1 MAANA
6 WVIYNNAKLKI
17 HNSALA
23 LGADTLKCSLF
34 TSSYTPAATHTTY
47 SSISANEVANGN
59 GYTTGG
65 VTVAGTVSEASGTV
79 TFDVADPQWTASG
92 GSIVARYAVLYDS
105 TTGDLIA
112 YSLLDNTPANIT
124 VTDTNIL
131 VIQMNAS
138 GVYQAA

>member
-6 WVIYNNAKLKI
+6 WVIYNQAKLKI
-17 HNSALA
+17 HNSVIDLD
-23 LGADTLKCSLF
+23 ADTLKCGLVLS
-34 TSSYTPAATHTTY
+34 TYTPAATHTTWA
-47 SSISANEVANGN
+47 SINSNEHSNGN

-65 VTVAGTVSEASGTV
+65 VTVAGTVTEASGTI

-92 GSIVARYAVLYDS
+92 GSIVCRYAVLYDS
-105 TTGDLIA
+105 TTGDLLA
-112 YSLLDNTPANIT
+112 YSLLDNTPADVT

-131 VIQMNAS
+131 TIQINAS

>member
-6 WVIYNNAKLKI
+6 WVIYNAAKLKI
-17 HNSALA
+17 HNSTIDLD
-23 LGADTLKCSLF
+23 ADTLKCALVLS
-34 TSSYTPAATHTTY
+34 TYTPAATHTTW
-47 SSISANEVANGN
+47 SSISSNEHANAN

-92 GSIVARYAVLYDS
+92 GSIVCRYAVLYDS
-105 TTGDLIA
+105 TTGDLLA
-112 YSLLDNTPANIT
+112 YSLLDSSPADVT

-131 VIQMNAS
+131 TIQINAS